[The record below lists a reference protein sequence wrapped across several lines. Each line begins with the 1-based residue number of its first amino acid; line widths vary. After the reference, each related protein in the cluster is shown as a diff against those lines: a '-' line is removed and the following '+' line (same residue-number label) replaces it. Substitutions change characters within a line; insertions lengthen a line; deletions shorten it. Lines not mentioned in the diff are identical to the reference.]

1 MASANPLLEQMQASQ
16 KQMLDSF
23 VEAYEKMIPA
33 FTPENSLPR
42 AMSEL
47 NLDYFKRM
55 REIMAL
61 PIDSENPQAI
71 WSAAMEGM
79 KKSSEVNLEFSN
91 RIMSLYRDFLSKY
104 GMVSAN

>member
-1 MASANPLLEQMQASQ
+1 MASANPLLEQVQASQ

-23 VEAYEKMIPA
+23 VEAYEKMILA

-55 REIMAL
+55 REVMAL
-61 PIDSENPQAI
+61 PADSESPQAM
-71 WSAAMEGM
+71 WNAAMEGM
-79 KKSSEVNLEFSN
+79 KKSSEVNLDFSN
-91 RIMSLYRDFLSKY
+91 RVMSLYRDFLAKY
-104 GMVSAN
+104 GMGSAN